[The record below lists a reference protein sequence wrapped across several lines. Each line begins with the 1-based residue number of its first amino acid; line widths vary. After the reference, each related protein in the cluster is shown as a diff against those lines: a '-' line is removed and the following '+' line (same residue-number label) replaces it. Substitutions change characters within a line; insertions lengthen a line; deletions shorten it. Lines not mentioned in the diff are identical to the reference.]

1 MDQSKNCWQ
10 KRGLFCPRL
19 PAMKKETHMRNW
31 IGMGLMGLA
40 LVAGSFTAKAQD
52 EVTRDWVQ
60 NANYAITA
68 VVQTGTGTVQ
78 TFTINSK
85 AIIQYLRGLTVTNQV
100 ENVTFTTNTA
110 GVNVT
115 NAPFLPNAGAPTNDF
130 PESFVFTNYFLSVG
144 TNHFTNGVQFS
155 NDVIFTLQPGDQPS
169 YAMNTN
175 FVVLDTNVLGTNI
188 VGTNTAAFSNG
199 VVFSVITNLNFTSVS
214 LS

>member
-40 LVAGSFTAKAQD
+40 LVAGGFTAKAQD

-60 NANYAITA
+60 TANYALTA
-68 VVQTGTGTVQ
+68 AVQTGTGVVQ

-85 AIIQYLRGLTVTNQV
+85 ALIQYLRGVTITNTV

-110 GVNVT
+110 GINVT
-115 NAPFLPNAGAPTNDF
+115 NAPFLPNAGNPTNEF
-130 PESFVFTNYFLSVG
+130 PASFVITNYSLAIGTNRFTN
-144 TNHFTNGVQFS
+144 QIKFS
-155 NDVIFTLQPGDQPS
+155 NDVTFNLQQGDSVS
-169 YAMNTN
+169 YA
-175 FVVLDTNVLGTNI
+175 L
-188 VGTNTAAFSNG
+188 
-199 VVFSVITNLNFTSVS
+199 
-214 LS
+214 